1 MVLLKSKIPDISS
14 LATKTALT
22 TVENKIPEIIAL
34 KLQKLKINS
43 IIIIMINILQLQSLS
58 KLTADVFNARIVQA
72 DLQTKTVFDAK
83 LWSLI
88 RKVTQNKAKHLLVE
102 NELRKVKTFDSS

>member
-1 MVLLKSKIPDISS
+1 
-14 LATKTALT
+14 
-22 TVENKIPEIIAL
+22 
-34 KLQKLKINS
+34 
-43 IIIIMINILQLQSLS
+43 MINILQLQSLS

>member
-1 MVLLKSKIPDISS
+1 
-14 LATKTALT
+14 
-22 TVENKIPEIIAL
+22 
-34 KLQKLKINS
+34 
-43 IIIIMINILQLQSLS
+43 MINILQLQSLS

-72 DLQTKTVFDAK
+72 DLQTETVFDAK

>member
-72 DLQTKTVFDAK
+72 DLQTETVFDAK